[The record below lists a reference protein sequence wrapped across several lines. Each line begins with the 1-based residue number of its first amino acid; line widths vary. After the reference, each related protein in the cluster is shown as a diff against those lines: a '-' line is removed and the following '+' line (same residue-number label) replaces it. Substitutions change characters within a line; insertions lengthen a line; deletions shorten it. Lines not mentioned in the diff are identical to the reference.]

1 HARIREDGAGGH
13 QDQQRESIL
22 LDRRTATSRQA
33 IPRATP
39 RLDIGGIAISHSV
52 EVDERHPAVW
62 PNDDVAGGDIPMHHA
77 ADAQGIPDIGKGPEE
92 LYQAVPVLP
101 GTGPRDPYSQRFAGD
116 PIVQESNLDARHVL
130 DIEDRDLGREK
141 PGD

>member
-1 HARIREDGAGGH
+1 MRRLARPLAVDVHARIREDGAGGH

-92 LYQAVPVLP
+92 LYQAVAQVLAYVY
-101 GTGPRDPYSQRFAGD
+101 RVAG
-116 PIVQESNLDARHVL
+116 AR
-130 DIEDRDLGREK
+130 K
-141 PGD
+141 AAA